1 MSESTLRVLH
11 ITEML
16 SAAGIESFIMNMYRN
31 IDRNKVQFDFLVLRN
46 QKEFYDDEVK
56 KLGGRKYY
64 VHSKKNNTWM
74 RILDEANQIEKFL
87 KENHYDIVHIHY
99 TTPLRAPYLLAAKK
113 AGVGTRIYHAHSAAI
128 SGKSKLK
135 MMVYEYYRKKII
147 EWGTDWFGCSRAA
160 AEWIFPQ
167 KYVDSDKVK
176 VVYNGIDTKRFKY
189 NVEKRRE
196 IRAELGIADNF
207 LLVHT
212 GRFIDQKNQ
221 GFVLDVFKVVKQ
233 KNPDAK
239 MVFLGTGNLLNEI
252 EQKAEMLG
260 IKSDVFF
267 LGVKENVQDYLSA
280 ADCYIMP
287 SLYEGLPVAAVE
299 AQCSGLPCVMSAN
312 ITKEVALTK
321 ATCFLSLDESV
332 DVWADEVLK
341 YRNAIKFSNEESK
354 QTYAI
359 SIKVPAIQVEFR
371 RMLPFE
377 DDNGGKLSYTLNGTL
392 YPDEQ
397 VVIYDIGDVKP
408 ETEKKRRGR
417 RKKSEIEAEQKEN

>member
-1 MSESTLRVLH
+1 MNESTLRVLH

-128 SGKSKLK
+128 SGKSKL
-135 MMVYEYYRKKII
+135 KII

-341 YRNAIKFSNEESK
+341 YRNFQRTDSSQEVADKGYDVLTVSK
-354 QTYAI
+354 WLENFYLKCA
-359 SIKVPAIQVEFR
+359 S
-371 RMLPFE
+371 
-377 DDNGGKLSYTLNGTL
+377 GK
-392 YPDEQ
+392 
-397 VVIYDIGDVKP
+397 
-408 ETEKKRRGR
+408 
-417 RKKSEIEAEQKEN
+417 

>member
-147 EWGTDWFGCSRAA
+147 EWGTDWVGCSRAA

-359 SIKVPAIQVEFR
+359 IIKVPAIQVEFR

>member
-1 MSESTLRVLH
+1 MNESTLRVLH

-196 IRAELGIADNF
+196 IRAELGIVDNF

-239 MVFLGTGNLLNEI
+239 MVFLGTGYLLNEI

-341 YRNAIKFSNEESK
+341 YRNFQRTDSSQEVADKGYDVLTVSK
-354 QTYAI
+354 WLENFYLKCA
-359 SIKVPAIQVEFR
+359 S
-371 RMLPFE
+371 
-377 DDNGGKLSYTLNGTL
+377 GK
-392 YPDEQ
+392 
-397 VVIYDIGDVKP
+397 
-408 ETEKKRRGR
+408 
-417 RKKSEIEAEQKEN
+417 